1 MDTLLSVLAASFLE
15 GPVPLR
21 RRLEEI
27 ERGLGT
33 RGTLL
38 GKMVSEIS
46 GLGIDPRVWPAGI
59 EVSLL
64 VADEGDVT

>member
-1 MDTLLSVLAASFLE
+1 MDGLLSILAASFLDA
-15 GPVPLR
+15 PVVLR

-38 GKMVSEIS
+38 GKIVSEIS

-64 VADEGDVT
+64 VADEADVT